1 MEDLIEA
8 IEISDEDSHKVID
21 IQNAIPASIAEV
33 LGEPEE
39 ENGGGGEIAIKSQYT
54 QADLR

>member
-39 ENGGGGEIAIKSQYT
+39 ENGGGEIAIKSQYT